1 MGRLA
6 LLLVFVISVLG
17 CHARGQSKEPKGDD
31 PARWAAALEARVARN
46 PNDLL
51 AKRDLA
57 HVYWLHLGKTNAA
70 IPLLDELAGK
80 GDAVARL
87 SRILIA
93 DGRADERVL
102 LGNAY
107 ALIGAVAKPGRKVG
121 QDAQP
126 TTAFDLAAAEVA
138 ARLLDAVLGQLEG
151 ETTGF
156 EEFYGGLALDGLPP
170 AIRRP
175 LLSAR
180 ADIARAK
187 GEDYSAYH
195 RAQGCVQKWQVGPVV
210 GVRGE
215 MELLRPEN
223 VGEKAAPFAVDPH
236 ADAVPLACVVRL
248 WNPTI
253 HAGIRRIR
261 TYLDVPGDSVELE
274 FEAEEPIVVH
284 LDGKLLL
291 RTDLTDRYPLQR
303 NAIRVPVTAGTHE
316 LEIATSL
323 PRDRTWVLVRANTPQ
338 GAPIAAKTENPG
350 DRIGKVT
357 GAAEPRPSPW
367 GTDEAPLAGRIYA
380 PLRRLLA
387 LKHALSVGDVDAAE
401 VQAGVLAR
409 RKAPAEAHLVRALF
423 ERFDPTRGRTISL
436 ARERAALQAALERD
450 PKLDAAR
457 LRALTRM
464 LERGED
470 AEVEEA
476 LARLGKDRMR
486 TVEGELFRVRAALAR
501 GDEARAEEALARAA
515 KQAPTNCR
523 VLGAQRARAREHGDV
538 KREDEVMK
546 KLATCSGTLELRAEL
561 AQERGQFD
569 EARKL
574 WDEAIRRVPDDLD
587 AIEARARLAMVEG
600 DLEGARKLLAGVL
613 ARNPLRVGAHVA
625 MADTWA
631 AVEDMTRAR
640 KELTAALAKLPHSDA
655 LHKAAALVGIP
666 DDLERLRVD
675 GLAALA
681 DYKKSGKVYEGVSE
695 VLVLDR
701 SAARVYE
708 NGGQRQIVHLVVH
721 LLSKE
726 ALDRYGEIDVPQGSR
741 LLTLRTIKPDGT
753 LLEAELVPGKEGLE
767 LRDLAIGDVVEQE
780 FVLER
785 EPATALPGYVDVS
798 TFRFQ
803 SLDIPYH
810 RSELLVVHPKSMQL
824 HEDKR
829 KSPPEPKLGE
839 MKMDG
844 EVLVTRLYRADR
856 MERRG
861 EEPGHRA
868 LLDELPNV
876 RVYTPLDVPG
886 YLEGLALQVRKGQRS
901 NVELRRMARK
911 IAGDAKDPR
920 DKLEALWGWVVENVE
935 DAGDMSA
942 SATAT
947 LSARAGSRLMLLR
960 AMLREAGIHAEL
972 WLARDSFG
980 PDPLPGG
987 HPMPENYDA
996 AMLAVMLPGK
1006 KEPIMVL
1013 TASKV
1018 IPIGYLAPA
1027 YAKSEG
1033 LRVHLEPADGPSG
1046 TVRLPKAPSHLL
1058 DGRKTT
1064 LNIEVEPSGAAK
1076 VSGTIALSGAEAI
1089 GWRQALRDVDRDR
1102 IREVFQQ
1109 AELGWLRG
1117 ATLSKLDI
1125 QGESELERPLV
1136 LEFAADVPQYAIKQG
1151 GALMLRASPL
1161 PLSLA
1166 SRHTVLPKRTTG
1178 LVIPYAP
1185 KLEADVTV
1193 ALPGGVLREV
1203 PSAASISSPFGKYE
1217 RKVVEGGVGQA
1228 KVRMQFRSEV
1238 VPGVVEPAK
1247 YEDLADFA
1255 RRVDTAEQALVRA
1268 GE

>member
-1 MGRLA
+1 VIWFIRWLA
-6 LLLVFVISVLG
+6 VSLLVLASFG
-17 CHARGQSKEPKGDD
+17 CRAHGESKEPRGDD
-31 PARWAAALEARVARN
+31 PARWAEVLEARVARN
-46 PNDLL
+46 PKDDV
-51 AKRDLA
+51 AWRDLA
-57 HVYWLHLGKTNAA
+57 HVYWLHLGKTPSA
-70 IPLLDELAGK
+70 IPILDRLAK
-80 GDAVARL
+80 GGDSVARL
-87 SRILIA
+87 SRMLIA
-93 DGRADERVL
+93 DGRAEEKVL

-107 ALIGAVAKPGRKVG
+107 ALIDAVAKKGVAPRSE
-121 QDAQP
+121 
-126 TTAFDLAAAEVA
+126 FDLAAAEVA

-151 ETTGF
+151 DDTGF
-156 EEFYGGLALDGLPP
+156 EAFYAGLALDGLPP

-175 LLSAR
+175 MLSAR

-187 GEDYSAYH
+187 GEDYAPYH
-195 RAQGCVQKWQVGPVV
+195 RAQGCVQKWQIGPVV

-215 MELLRPEN
+215 MELARPEN
-223 VGEKAAPFAVDPH
+223 LAGEGAKSAAFVVDPK

-261 TYLDVPGDSVELE
+261 TFLTVSGDALELE
-274 FEAEEPIVVH
+274 FESEEPIVVH

-291 RTDLTDRYPLQR
+291 RTDLTDRHPLQR
-303 NAIRVPVTAGTHE
+303 NAMRVPVTPGVHA

-323 PRDRTWVLVRANTPQ
+323 PRDRAWVLVRANTPQ
-338 GAPIAAKTENPG
+338 GAPITASAEPPG
-350 DRIGKVT
+350 GATGKVT
-357 GAAEPRPSPW
+357 GPARPRTAPW
-367 GTDEAPLAGRIYA
+367 RVDEAPLVGRIYA

-401 VQAGVLAR
+401 VQSEVLAR
-409 RKAPAEAHLVRALF
+409 RKAPAEAHLTRALF
-423 ERFDPTRGRTISL
+423 ERFDPTRGRTVSL
-436 ARERAALQAALERD
+436 ARERAALQAALKRD

-457 LRALTRM
+457 LRALGRM
-464 LERGED
+464 LERGEE

-476 LARLGKDRMR
+476 LRKLPKDRMR
-486 TVEGELFRVRAALAR
+486 SVEGELFRVRAALAR

-515 KQAPTNCR
+515 KKSPNNCR
-523 VLGAQRARAREHGDV
+523 VLGAQRARAREHGNV
-538 KREDEVMK
+538 RREDEVMK
-546 KLATCSGTLELRAEL
+546 KLATCSGTLELRADV
-561 AQERGQFD
+561 AQERGRFD
-569 EARKL
+569 EARAL

-625 MADTWA
+625 LADTWA
-631 AVEDMTRAR
+631 AVDDMTRA
-640 KELTAALAKLPHSDA
+640 KAELQHALAKLPHSDA
-655 LHKAAALVGIP
+655 LHRAAELVGIP
-666 DDLERLRVD
+666 DDLARLRVD

-681 DYKKSGKVYEGVSE
+681 DYKKSGKVYEGVAE

-701 SAARVYE
+701 SAARVYG

-721 LLSKE
+721 LLSKA
-726 ALDRYGEIDVPQGSR
+726 ALDRYGEIAVPPGAR

-753 LLEAELVPGKEGLE
+753 LLEAEVVPGKEGLE
-767 LRDLAIGDVVEQE
+767 LRDLAIGDVVEYE
-780 FVLER
+780 FVVER

-810 RSELLVVHPKSMQL
+810 RSELLVVHPRTIPL
-824 HEDKR
+824 REDKR
-829 KSPPEPKLGE
+829 RSPPEPKLGE
-839 MKMDG
+839 MEVAG
-844 EVLVTRLYRADR
+844 ETLVTRLYRADR

-876 RVYTPLDVPG
+876 RVYTPLDMPG
-886 YLEGLALQVRKGQRS
+886 YLEGLALQIRKGQRS
-901 NVELRRMARK
+901 NVELRRRARK
-911 IAGDAKDPR
+911 IVGDVKDPR
-920 DKLEALWGWVVENVE
+920 AKLEALWSWVVENVE
-935 DAGDMSA
+935 DAGDLSA
-942 SATAT
+942 SATST

-980 PDPLPGG
+980 PDPLAGG

-996 AMLAVMLPGK
+996 AMLAVTLPGQ
-1006 KEPIMVL
+1006 KEPVMVL

-1033 LRVHLEPADGPSG
+1033 LRVHLEAEDGPAG
-1046 TVRLPKAPSHLL
+1046 DVRLPKAPAHLL
-1058 DGRKTT
+1058 DARKTT
-1064 LNIEVEPSGAAK
+1064 LSIEVADSGSAK
-1076 VSGTIALSGAEAI
+1076 VTGTIVLSGAEAI

-1109 AELGWLRG
+1109 AELGWLPG
-1117 ATLSKLDI
+1117 ATLKKLDI
-1125 QGESELERPLV
+1125 QGESALERPLV

-1203 PSAASISSPFGKYE
+1203 PSAANISTEFGKYE

-1238 VPGVVEPAK
+1238 VPGVIEPAK
-1247 YEDLADFA
+1247 YEALADFA
-1255 RRVDTAEQALVRA
+1255 RKVDSVEQALLRA